1 MSIQGKGRVDPPLK
15 RGREVVKD
23 KSSSLNYSLPCER
36 SELGIV
42 ITTISFSNPQ
52 RLYTCNTYIT
62 YINTMTLPTQP
73 KQIKSHWYYV
83 FWSIATIAVVIGQV
97 YVATSYRY
105 LAEALKL
112 SLT

>member
-1 MSIQGKGRVDPPLK
+1 MDPSLRCGR
-15 RGREVVKD
+15 GVVKD
-23 KSSSLNYSLPCER
+23 KSYPLTRSLPCER

-42 ITTISFSNPQ
+42 SNTSTISIPNPQ
-52 RLYTCNTYIT
+52 RLITCNTCNTYI
-62 YINTMTLPTQP
+62 NMTIPTQP

-83 FWSIATIAVVIGQV
+83 FWSTATLAVVLGQV
-97 YVATSYRY
+97 YVAMSYRY